1 MSSPVRNEARARLL
15 DLLGKSVRQ
24 SLKLREFLESEHDA
38 LKSQDVGGLPE
49 LLAEKRQCVDTLKSL
64 DQQRIARCQE
74 AGFPAGPAQM
84 DAMCDWCDDAS
95 ALRNAWNEL
104 LAVADGC
111 KRLNDTIG
119 AIIHARRNQ
128 AAKGLAVL
136 VGGASTGTY
145 GRNAADGGTGRSR
158 NLAEA

>member
-1 MSSPVRNEARARLL
+1 MGSDVRNEARVRLL

-24 SLKLREFLESEHDA
+24 SLRLRDFLEAEQAA
-38 LKSQDVGGLPE
+38 LRDQNVDELPA
-49 LLAEKRQCVDTLKSL
+49 LLSEKRRCVDTLKSL

-84 DAMCDWCDDAS
+84 DAMCEWCDDGS
-95 ALRNAWNEL
+95 ALRDAWNEL
-104 LAVADGC
+104 LDVADTC
-111 KRLNDTIG
+111 KSLNDTIG
-119 AIIHARRNQ
+119 AVIHTRRTQ

-136 VGGASTGTY
+136 VGGKSSGTY
-145 GRNAADGGTGRSR
+145 GRHASNGPTSRSR